1 MKGAG
6 WEAQKKKAAAL
17 IYSWTLTP
25 ECYLYFC
32 RVVTSTRVMSQP
44 LSREFP
50 LSMMIAMM
58 YMNTTKSYDCVN
70 HAVQSKDN
78 LVIQKII
85 VRVLYSL
92 LQSHSS

>member
-1 MKGAG
+1 
-6 WEAQKKKAAAL
+6 
-17 IYSWTLTP
+17 
-25 ECYLYFC
+25 
-32 RVVTSTRVMSQP
+32 MSQP

-50 LSMMIAMM
+50 LSMMIALM
-58 YMNTTKSYDCVN
+58 YIHLTKKSYDCVN

-78 LVIQKII
+78 LVIQNII

>member
-6 WEAQKKKAAAL
+6 WEAQKKRAAAPM
-17 IYSWTLTP
+17 TLSVIISS
-25 ECYLYFC
+25 
-32 RVVTSTRVMSQP
+32 VVSSARVMSQP

-50 LSMMIAMM
+50 LTRSDVHTS
-58 YMNTTKSYDCVN
+58 NKKSYDCVN
-70 HAVQSKDN
+70 HAAQSKDN
-78 LVIQKII
+78 LVIQNII

>member
-6 WEAQKKKAAAL
+6 WEAQKKRAAAPM
-17 IYSWTLTP
+17 TLSVIISS
-25 ECYLYFC
+25 
-32 RVVTSTRVMSQP
+32 VVSSARVMSQP

-50 LSMMIAMM
+50 LSMMIALM
-58 YMNTTKSYDCVN
+58 YIHLTKKVN

-85 VRVLYSL
+85 VRVLYFL

>member
-6 WEAQKKKAAAL
+6 WEAQKKRAAAPM
-17 IYSWTLTP
+17 TLNVESRCFQCTSHESALESRVP
-25 ECYLYFC
+25 PLYDD
-32 RVVTSTRVMSQP
+32 RSDVHTS
-44 LSREFP
+44 
-50 LSMMIAMM
+50 
-58 YMNTTKSYDCVN
+58 NKKSYDCVN

>member
-6 WEAQKKKAAAL
+6 WDPQKKRAAAPM
-17 IYSWTLTP
+17 TLVIISS
-25 ECYLYFC
+25 
-32 RVVTSTRVMSQP
+32 VVSSARVMSQP

-50 LSMMIAMM
+50 LTRSDVHTS
-58 YMNTTKSYDCVN
+58 NKKSYDCVN
-70 HAVQSKDN
+70 HAAQSKDN
-78 LVIQKII
+78 LVIQNII